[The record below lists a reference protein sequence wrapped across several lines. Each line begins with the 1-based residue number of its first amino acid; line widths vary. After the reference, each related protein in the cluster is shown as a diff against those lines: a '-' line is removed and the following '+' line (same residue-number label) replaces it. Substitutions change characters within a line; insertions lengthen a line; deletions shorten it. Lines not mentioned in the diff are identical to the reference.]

1 MIQYWM
7 EHVCVGCGGVYH
19 YTLRRLRRPRPRVRM
34 RPRPICGL
42 YQPDMVA
49 SKQVLYHLVLGV
61 RAAGLAGLVGIGGVL
76 ELDPGWIAT
85 GGATVIPV
93 LTLLAQGVLLLW
105 DPNRNLKANRQKAKR
120 LVEANLLEQ
129 LRGGTTELV
138 KGKLP
143 RPCFGAILAFA
154 LIGLLFAILPFATAK
169 VVRLAFGW
177 PLNRCCYP
185 PSWGRGTMQES
196 ISLRISKD

>member
-1 MIQYWM
+1 MRESHHTTDLRKVISLKVPGTALGFRKYLMIQYWM

-49 SKQVLYHLVLGV
+49 TKRFLYHLVLGV

-105 DPNRNLKANRQKAKR
+105 DPNRNLKANR
-120 LVEANLLEQ
+120 
-129 LRGGTTELV
+129 
-138 KGKLP
+138 
-143 RPCFGAILAFA
+143 
-154 LIGLLFAILPFATAK
+154 
-169 VVRLAFGW
+169 
-177 PLNRCCYP
+177 
-185 PSWGRGTMQES
+185 
-196 ISLRISKD
+196 